1 MSLVRLFAIAA
12 LLLSPNLALAQANS
26 GANSGA
32 KSGID
37 KLYILNCGE
46 GTAADKSRWTPGENT
61 GVAMDVVDNCY
72 LIHHATK
79 GYMLWDTGVTDAIA
93 GRPPGPPPANGA
105 TAWRK
110 PVTLAAQ
117 LDALGVTPADIK
129 YVAISHT
136 HPDHIGNVEM
146 FPQSML
152 LVQKAE
158 YDWPSPLGVGRFKP
172 DHPVTK
178 LEGDHD
184 VVEAL
189 YARIQNDPRHT
200 NNRLLFRGA
209 VADREFA
216 QWSMAF
222 INVRRDLTP
231 DGFVDY
237 HAELEQALVDGSRA
251 RRVLKMFRDGSWRQ
265 AATAAL

>member
-1 MSLVRLFAIAA
+1 MQDHSFTLSDYDVRQESERVSQLHQLIYASAATEPFVASKLAELLVKARANNTGLGLTGM
-12 LLLSPNLALAQANS
+12 LLHNS
-26 GANSGA
+26 GSF
-32 KSGID
+32 IQ
-37 KLYILNCGE
+37 
-46 GTAADKSRWTPGENT
+46 
-61 GVAMDVVDNCY
+61 V
-72 LIHHATK
+72 
-79 GYMLWDTGVTDAIA
+79 
-93 GRPPGPPPANGA
+93 
-105 TAWRK
+105 
-110 PVTLAAQ
+110 
-117 LDALGVTPADIK
+117 
-129 YVAISHT
+129 
-136 HPDHIGNVEM
+136 
-146 FPQSML
+146 
-152 LVQKAE
+152 
-158 YDWPSPLGVGRFKP
+158 
-172 DHPVTK
+172 

-265 AATAAL
+265 TAPAAL